1 MQHLFRTVINVTL
14 IATKDLTVKYGQNV
28 VLKNISLD
36 VQAGE
41 IVTIVGPNGSG
52 KTSLVKTIIGALTP
66 DSGSLHI
73 KKNLRI
79 GYIPQRLNIDHT
91 LPMTVQRFLNL
102 TQVLDNQQCLDAL
115 NVAGAPGLLKAQM
128 SNLSGGQFQKVLL
141 ARALQGDP
149 EILIMDEATQSLD
162 QAGSADFYKQI
173 ETVRDKKGCAVL
185 MISHELHVVMSAS
198 DKVIC
203 LNGHICC
210 SGAPEAVAIMPE
222 YHDLFGTGTDGILA
236 LYRHNHDHKH
246 DDHVHSVEETS

>member
-1 MQHLFRTVINVTL
+1 MRLLLKQVIKVNL
-14 IATKDLTVKYGQNV
+14 ISTKNICVKYGEHV
-28 VLKNISLD
+28 ALDNISLD
-36 VQAGE
+36 VNAGE

-52 KTSLVKTIIGALTP
+52 KTSLVKTIIGALKP
-66 DSGSLHI
+66 VSGSLQL

-102 TQVLDNQQCLDAL
+102 TEKLNKESCLEAL
-115 NVAGAPGLLKAQM
+115 KIAGAPGLLKTQM
-128 SNLSGGQFQKVLL
+128 ANLSGGQFQRVLL
-141 ARALQGDP
+141 ARALQGNP
-149 EILIMDEATQSLD
+149 EILILDEATQSLD
-162 QAGSADFYKQI
+162 QAGSAYFYKQI
-173 ETVRDKKGCAVL
+173 ELVRNEKGCAVL

-222 YHDLFGTGTDGILA
+222 YHDLFGAGTDGTLA

-246 DDHVHSVEETS
+246 DDQIKLGEATH

>member
-1 MQHLFRTVINVTL
+1 LKL
-14 IATKDLTVKYGQNV
+14 ISVNNIFVKYGEHI
-28 VLKNISLD
+28 VLQDVSLD
-36 VQAGE
+36 ISSSE

-52 KTSLVKTIIGALTP
+52 KTSLVKTIIGAIKP
-66 DSGSLHI
+66 ESGSTTL

-102 TQVLDNQQCLDAL
+102 TERLNEKGCLKAL
-115 NVAGAPGLLKAQM
+115 NSAGIPGLLNAQM
-128 SNLSGGQFQKVLL
+128 ATLSGGQFQRVLL

-149 EILIMDEATQSLD
+149 EILILDEATQSLD

-173 ETVRDKKGCAVL
+173 EVVRDKKGCAVL
-185 MISHELHVVMSAS
+185 MISHELHVVMRAS

-222 YHDLFGTGTDGILA
+222 YHDLFGSGTVGTLA
-236 LYRHNHDHKH
+236 LYRHNHNHNHNHNH
-246 DDHVHSVEETS
+246 DEGVKAVEVKR

>member
-1 MQHLFRTVINVTL
+1 MNLVTTNK
-14 IATKDLTVKYGQNV
+14 ITVKYGSHAVLRDVSINV
-28 VLKNISLD
+28 K
-36 VQAGE
+36 AGE

-52 KTSLVKTIIGALTP
+52 KTSLVKTIIGAIEP
-66 DSGSLHI
+66 VSGSLNL

-91 LPMTVQRFLNL
+91 LPITVQRFLNL
-102 TQVLDNQQCLDAL
+102 TQKVPVVQCQTALDM
-115 NVAGAPGLLKAQM
+115 AGVPGLLKMQM
-128 SNLSGGQFQKVLL
+128 ANLSGGQFQRVLL
-141 ARALQGDP
+141 ARALQGSP
-149 EILIMDEATQSLD
+149 EILILDEATQGLD

-173 ETVRDKKGCAVL
+173 EIVRNERGCAVL

-203 LNGHICC
+203 MNGHICC

-222 YHDLFGTGTDGILA
+222 YHELFGVNTDGVLA

-246 DDHVHSVEETS
+246 NINNEVETDL

>member
-1 MQHLFRTVINVTL
+1 MTL

-66 DSGSLHI
+66 DSGSLQI

-102 TQVLDNQQCLDAL
+102 TQ
-115 NVAGAPGLLKAQM
+115 
-128 SNLSGGQFQKVLL
+128 
-141 ARALQGDP
+141 
-149 EILIMDEATQSLD
+149 
-162 QAGSADFYKQI
+162 
-173 ETVRDKKGCAVL
+173 
-185 MISHELHVVMSAS
+185 
-198 DKVIC
+198 
-203 LNGHICC
+203 
-210 SGAPEAVAIMPE
+210 
-222 YHDLFGTGTDGILA
+222 
-236 LYRHNHDHKH
+236 
-246 DDHVHSVEETS
+246 